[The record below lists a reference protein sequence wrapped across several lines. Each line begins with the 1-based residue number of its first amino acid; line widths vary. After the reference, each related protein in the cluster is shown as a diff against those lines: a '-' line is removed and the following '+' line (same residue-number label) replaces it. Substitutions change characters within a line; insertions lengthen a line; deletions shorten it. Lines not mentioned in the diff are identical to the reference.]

1 MTLPILAQATY
12 IDNLS
17 DLHKLVDL
25 LRTQKHIAFDT
36 ESNSLHA
43 YRGQTCLIQLS
54 IPHEDFII
62 DPLLIQDMDVM
73 REIFADPM
81 IEKIFHAAEFDLICL
96 KRDFNFDV
104 VNIFDT
110 MAAARVCGYQRVGL
124 NALLEDLLNVSHDKT
139 HQKGDW
145 GQRPLPEEYLRYAQA
160 DTHYLFAI
168 RDRLV
173 AELESLGRLEEA
185 YEYFDDVTSFEVK
198 SQDFDPD
205 GFWGL
210 GRPHTLSRRQK
221 AILREVYILRDELAK
236 QHDIPTHKLIGN
248 KALVTIA
255 REVPHHR
262 SELFGIHSLPDW
274 VIRQNGDEIIEA
286 VLHGRSSKLPARPP
300 HVKPPPP
307 DVIERYTALHVWR
320 KNIALKRD
328 IYSDVII
335 SKNTLWK
342 IAYLKPKQTDALNG
356 IEGLGPWRLKTY
368 GQDLIEIVNN
378 PPPVIKID

>member
-1 MTLPILAQATY
+1 MTLPMLAQATY

-17 DLHKLVDL
+17 DLQKLIEL
-25 LRTQKHIAFDT
+25 LHTQKHIAFDT

-43 YRGQTCLIQLS
+43 YRGETCLIQLS
-54 IPHEDFII
+54 THHEDFII
-62 DPLLIQDMDVM
+62 DPLLIDDIGILG
-73 REIFADPM
+73 EIFSNPA

-96 KRDFNFDV
+96 KRDFDFDV
-104 VNIFDT
+104 INIFDT

-124 NALLEDLLNVSHDKT
+124 NAMLEDLLDVQHDKS

-168 RDRLV
+168 RDKLV
-173 AELESLGRLEEA
+173 EELNRLGRLDEA
-185 YEYFDDVTSFEVK
+185 YEYFDDVTTFEVK
-198 SQDFDPD
+198 SQDFDPN

-210 GRPHTLSRRQK
+210 GRPQKLSRRQK
-221 AILREVYILRDELAK
+221 AILREIYILRDELA
-236 QHDIPTHKLIGN
+236 QLHNTPTHKLIGN
-248 KALVTIA
+248 KALITIA

-262 SELFGIHSLPDW
+262 SELFGIRTLPDW
-274 VIRQNGDEIIEA
+274 VVRENGDEIIQA
-286 VLHGRSSKLPARPP
+286 VLRGRSSKLPKRPP

-320 KNIALKRD
+320 KNIALERD

-342 IAYLKPKQTDALNG
+342 IAYLKPKRVEALEG

-378 PPPVIKID
+378 PPPIL